1 MSILILKSHKINKY
15 KRVNIFPGLLTLLL
29 RRQNIT
35 PQFLIIIVNS
45 DYLPTVWNER
55 GKKKSHFIEEK
66 TDKLSPQAMWP
77 RLTSR
82 AMRHTDRIYPWCNVM
97 TMSLYVSGLP
107 PKNTFLQSYQEKT
120 IKQIP
125 IEAYPTRNSTSVAQN
140 FEVLQK
146 QGKI

>member
-1 MSILILKSHKINKY
+1 
-15 KRVNIFPGLLTLLL
+15 
-29 RRQNIT
+29 
-35 PQFLIIIVNS
+35 
-45 DYLPTVWNER
+45 
-55 GKKKSHFIEEK
+55 
-66 TDKLSPQAMWP
+66 
-77 RLTSR
+77 
-82 AMRHTDRIYPWCNVM
+82 M